1 MTKVVTIASMVRT
14 AAKSE
19 TDFIGV
25 VTNTFEEGDLQRA
38 ADFFEKMNIPR
49 STGAEGGLLDDIHR
63 FGGSAVT
70 GADDFE
76 VEYTLSA
83 GIQKF
88 LDRHER
94 KIKWHSTHPSIEG
107 AQNVLLLVRG
117 AIMATNLRLER
128 LRCLL
133 ASKDE
138 LNPREWR
145 IARELMNRS
154 YLSFRN
160 FLRLTGGVWIDAMQ
174 QNFGLEELNEAIGNF
189 YELVDQ
195 AVRTL
200 EDHKEAIEERRLELT
215 VIPPEGLPPVK
226 PPVYFSGDLLGRG
239 PWKQFWAQVNSRA
252 HNFRESIAY

>member
-1 MTKVVTIASMVRT
+1 MSKVATIASLVRT

-19 TDFIGV
+19 QDFIDTV
-25 VTNTFEEGDLQRA
+25 HAVFEEEDPNRA
-38 ADFFEKMNIPR
+38 ADFFDRMNIPR
-49 STGAEGGLLDDIHR
+49 SVGAEGGLLDEIPVL
-63 FGGSAVT
+63 GGAAVKD
-70 GADDFE
+70 ANDFE
-76 VEYTLSA
+76 QEYILSA

-107 AQNVLLLVRG
+107 AQNVLLVFRG
-117 AIMATNLRLER
+117 AIMGTNLRLTR
-128 LRCLL
+128 LRLL
-133 ASKDE
+133 LESKDE
-138 LNPREWR
+138 LSPREWR

-160 FLRLTGGVWIDAMQ
+160 FLKLTAGPWIDAMQ
-174 QNFGLEELNEAIGNF
+174 QNFGTEELNDAIGNF

-195 AVRTL
+195 AVRAL
-200 EDHKEAIEERRLELT
+200 EDHKEAIEERRLQLT
-215 VIPPEGLPPVK
+215 VVPPEGLPPVK

-239 PWKQFWAQVNSRA
+239 PWKQYWAGVNSRA

>member
-1 MTKVVTIASMVRT
+1 MSKVVTIASLVRT

-19 TDFIGV
+19 QDFIDV
-25 VTNTFEEGDLQRA
+25 VQNVFQEEELQRA
-38 ADFFEKMNIPR
+38 ADFFDKMNIPR
-49 STGAEGGLLDDIHR
+49 STGADGGLLDEIPVL
-63 FGGSAVT
+63 GGVALERT
-70 GADDFE
+70 DDFE
-76 VEYTLSA
+76 MEYILSA

-88 LDRHER
+88 LDRHVR
-94 KIKWHSTHPSIEG
+94 KIKWHSTHPSLEG
-107 AQNVLLLVRG
+107 AQNVLLLFRA
-117 AIMATNLRLER
+117 AIMTTNLRLER
-128 LRCLL
+128 LRRML

-160 FLRLTGGVWIDAMQ
+160 FLRLTGGAWIDAMQ
-174 QNFGLEELNEAIGNF
+174 QNFGLEELNDVIGNF

-195 AVRTL
+195 AVREL